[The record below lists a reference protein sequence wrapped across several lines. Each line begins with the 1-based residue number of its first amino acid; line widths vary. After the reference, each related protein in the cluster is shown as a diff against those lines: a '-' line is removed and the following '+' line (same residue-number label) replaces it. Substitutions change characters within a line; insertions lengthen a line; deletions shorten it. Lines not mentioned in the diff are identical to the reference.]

1 MTNPQYPGAGEQP
14 GGLPPQPPGVPPP
27 PFGGYPQPG
36 MYGPGQQPYGA
47 GPQQYSPEGMQ
58 PGYGQPPYPPPPG
71 GPYPP
76 QPGGPYPP
84 QSGKSR
90 GTVVMVTLAVVLLV
104 AGLGAGGYFLIA
116 GGGGAGDPRAVAQ
129 QFVDGGGE
137 NKELI
142 CASDLAKI
150 EEAGA
155 SAPRPTEPVTMPDG
169 AAATSELVDVD
180 VPDGSDRGTFTVETD
195 VTVGTQSH
203 SQTFEYDLVQEDGE
217 WKVCGI
223 LEASAPGNSDSD
235 SGGEPGKPGTS
246 DTGEP
251 GSRDSGSTGGGD
263 SGDPRDDAQQ
273 FVDSD
278 GADKA
283 LICEADV
290 AALELAEKAGTG
302 PIQLPDSEYSTR
314 TITNIEVP
322 AGSDRGSFT
331 VELGAKGAPTPLRSL
346 DYELVEEDG
355 AWKVCGILDAW
366 LS

>member
-1 MTNPQYPGAGEQP
+1 
-14 GGLPPQPPGVPPP
+14 
-27 PFGGYPQPG
+27 
-36 MYGPGQQPYGA
+36 
-47 GPQQYSPEGMQ
+47 
-58 PGYGQPPYPPPPG
+58 
-71 GPYPP
+71 
-76 QPGGPYPP
+76 
-84 QSGKSR
+84 
-90 GTVVMVTLAVVLLV
+90 MVTLAVVALV
-104 AGLGAGGYFLIA
+104 IGLGVGGYFLLS
-116 GGGGAGDPRAVAQ
+116 GGGAGDPRAVAQ

-169 AAATSELVDVD
+169 TAATSELVDVD
-180 VPDGSDRGTFTVETD
+180 VPEGSDRGTFTVETD
-195 VTVGTQSH
+195 VTVGTQNH
-203 SQTFEYDLVQEDGE
+203 SQTFEYDLVREDGE

-223 LEASAPGNSDSD
+223 LGASAPGDSDSD
-235 SGGEPGKPGTS
+235 GSGDPGEPGNS

-251 GSRDSGSTGGGD
+251 GSSDSDSNSAGGSG
-263 SGDPRDDAQQ
+263 SGDPRDTAQQ

-278 GADKA
+278 GTDKR

-314 TITNIEVP
+314 TITNIDVP
-322 AGSDRGSFT
+322 AGSDSGSFT
-331 VELGAKGAPTPLRSL
+331 VELGAKGAATPLRSL
-346 DYELVEEDG
+346 DYELVRENG

-366 LS
+366 LG